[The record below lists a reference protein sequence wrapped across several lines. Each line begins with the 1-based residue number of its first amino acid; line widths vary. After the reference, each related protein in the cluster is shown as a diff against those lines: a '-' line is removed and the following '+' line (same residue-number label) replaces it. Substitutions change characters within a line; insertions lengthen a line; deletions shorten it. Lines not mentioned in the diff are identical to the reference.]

1 MKQNNCY
8 IILPHIE
15 GKLEEIMMPEE
26 GAFIICA
33 DGGYEHL
40 KRLDLKPDILI
51 GDFDSLHSDIPED
64 IPVIRLEVEKDVSDT
79 DRCIQYAVSEGYS
92 AIFIIGGMGG
102 RCDHTVANLQN
113 MVRYSMFSNEFGYAP
128 RIIMADRQNYV
139 FALKNDSVQLPK
151 LPGYKLSLLSF
162 TEKCEGVSARGT
174 HYKIEDAELTNLF
187 PLGLSN
193 EFEEDVIEISVKKG
207 TLLVMLTKDM
217 GDH

>member
-64 IPVIRLEVEKDVSDT
+64 IPVIRLEVERT
-79 DRCIQYAVSEGYS
+79 
-92 AIFIIGGMGG
+92 
-102 RCDHTVANLQN
+102 
-113 MVRYSMFSNEFGYAP
+113 
-128 RIIMADRQNYV
+128 
-139 FALKNDSVQLPK
+139 
-151 LPGYKLSLLSF
+151 
-162 TEKCEGVSARGT
+162 
-174 HYKIEDAELTNLF
+174 
-187 PLGLSN
+187 
-193 EFEEDVIEISVKKG
+193 
-207 TLLVMLTKDM
+207 
-217 GDH
+217 